1 MIRMTIVWSAL
12 GKSTLLLPS
21 RTLSVST
28 TNHVRSVC
36 SARGSLSLRRGRS
49 LRPHDHSSLS
59 RSPKIALS
67 PPSLLKRTP
76 AILQSEAKDA
86 GSLASGEI
94 ETECAASERS
104 TLDDKAFEELL
115 EVVTNAD
122 ARLKLDWPQEQEKTW
137 HSKLED
143 RFLSGGQTERS
154 QRRSL
159 PFSPLIS
166 MTSYI
171 IHGVSRIPLA
181 SLYPQR

>member
-1 MIRMTIVWSAL
+1 M
-12 GKSTLLLPS
+12 
-21 RTLSVST
+21 
-28 TNHVRSVC
+28 
-36 SARGSLSLRRGRS
+36 RRGRS

-104 TLDDKAFEELL
+104 SLDDKAFEELL